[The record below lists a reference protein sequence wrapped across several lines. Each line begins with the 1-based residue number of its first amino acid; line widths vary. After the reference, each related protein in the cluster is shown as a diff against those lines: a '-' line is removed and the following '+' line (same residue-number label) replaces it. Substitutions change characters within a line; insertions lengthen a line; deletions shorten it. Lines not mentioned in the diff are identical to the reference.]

1 MELLPFA
8 PREEQHVGT
17 ESVLCPVCR
26 GVLPASGKDAYT
38 TLRGRLIVSNGYCA
52 GGCVERRAQA
62 AEQEAQRRARQQ
74 ASPRPGAGPQRPVP
88 GRMQEARP
96 EPESPERAPETV
108 RGQGPSPAAGP
119 SPAVAGAGRVPLRAV
134 R

>member
-1 MELLPFA
+1 M
-8 PREEQHVGT
+8 GT

-52 GGCVERRAQA
+52 GGCVERRAEA

-74 ASPRPGAGPQRPVP
+74 PVGSQEGGQPQPGVPV
-88 GRMQEARP
+88 GRSEP
-96 EPESPERAPETV
+96 EPQKQQQATAPMT
-108 RGQGPSPAAGP
+108 RQGS

>member
-62 AEQEAQRRARQQ
+62 AEQEAERRVQQQ
-74 ASPRPGAGPQRPVP
+74 AGPRPGGAEPQRQVP
-88 GRMQEARP
+88 GRVPAGQAGPAR
-96 EPESPERAPETV
+96 PESPEREQDAEPV
-108 RGQGPSPAAGP
+108 RRQGS
-119 SPAVAGAGRVPLRAV
+119 SPAVAGAGRVPVRAV